1 MITVAEAAYTAAPPA
16 GRGGRTSIDPRER
29 KNECDR
35 MPTYQYR
42 CPECK
47 YEFEEFQSIN
57 DAPVQTCPRCGRKPR
72 RIITGGAGFLLK
84 GTGFYSTDYRSES
97 YKAAARRDTDSPA
110 SVTTSKT
117 DSSKGTSPGAK
128 SSS

>member
-1 MITVAEAAYTAAPPA
+1 
-16 GRGGRTSIDPRER
+16 
-29 KNECDR
+29 

-57 DAPVQTCPRCGRKPR
+57 DDPVQTCPRCGKKPR

-84 GTGFYSTDYRSES
+84 GSGFYSTDYRSES
-97 YKAAARRDTDSPA
+97 YKAAARRDTGGLPS
-110 SVTTSKT
+110 
-117 DSSKGTSPGAK
+117 TSPTKKNSTKPSSTEAK
-128 SSS
+128 TNNKE

>member
-1 MITVAEAAYTAAPPA
+1 
-16 GRGGRTSIDPRER
+16 
-29 KNECDR
+29 

-57 DAPVQTCPRCGRKPR
+57 DDPLQTCPRCGKKPR
-72 RIITGGAGFLLK
+72 RVITGGAGFLLK
-84 GTGFYSTDYRSES
+84 GSGFYSTDYRSES
-97 YKAAARRDTDSPA
+97 YKAAARRDSGGSSSAAPA
-110 SVTTSKT
+110 KT
-117 DSSKGTSPGAK
+117 DPPKTASSGTK

>member
-1 MITVAEAAYTAAPPA
+1 
-16 GRGGRTSIDPRER
+16 
-29 KNECDR
+29 

-57 DAPVQTCPRCGRKPR
+57 DDPVQTCPRCGKKPR

-84 GTGFYSTDYRSES
+84 GSGFYSTDYRSES
-97 YKAAARRDTDSPA
+97 YKADARRDA
-110 SVTTSKT
+110 SGLPSTSSTKKNST
-117 DSSKGTSPGAK
+117 KPSSTETK
-128 SSS
+128 S